1 VTNDIIRQFCRRVKY
16 SDKEIEKFNE
26 GEHRIRHVQQI
37 AKSASLFSIE
47 VEVVKSCH
55 CNSGHKEG
63 QKFILDVDGS
73 FITKKKKKK
82 CVCI

>member
-16 SDKEIEKFNE
+16 SDKEIEKFHE

-55 CNSGHKEG
+55 CNSGH
-63 QKFILDVDGS
+63 
-73 FITKKKKKK
+73 
-82 CVCI
+82 